1 MPFLAVPSPQPTP
14 RPISDAVRADLSD
27 LTSIRRPARA
37 SRCHELHPETTLE
50 WQYETDREDLRPD
63 FMPVKM
69 DGFADIVEFKLP
81 WLKGKPVVGPATRTK
96 PSAEVDTALAQIDE
110 YEEWCAQDV
119 NRRWLEEE
127 KGIRVHAPMT
137 YLVIGHQSEFTA
149 EDRQRFRKRRNAI
162 IVTYDEFVEMA
173 RHWSWVQ

>member
-1 MPFLAVPSPQPTP
+1 MVTRTGVQITGMAFFEALCCIRSVGPLAG
-14 RPISDAVRADLSD
+14 
-27 LTSIRRPARA
+27 
-37 SRCHELHPETTLE
+37 
-50 WQYETDREDLRPD
+50 DREDLRPD

-96 PSAEVDTALAQIDE
+96 PSAEADTALAQIDE

>member
-1 MPFLAVPSPQPTP
+1 MISSPQTG
-14 RPISDAVRADLSD
+14 
-27 LTSIRRPARA
+27 ARQAA
-37 SRCHELHPETTLE
+37 SHPEILQLAFGCHELHPETTLE